1 MVQEWEKILCDFT
14 RLENLRL
21 FFMPKGRLRDYLI
34 AAYYH
39 LHGEK
44 TLSFLNLVEKS
55 ESSLLEVGTS

>member
-1 MVQEWEKILCDFT
+1 
-14 RLENLRL
+14 
-21 FFMPKGRLRDYLI
+21 MPKGRLRDYLI

-44 TLSFLNLVEKS
+44 TLSFLTLVEKS